1 MLHNC
6 FFSLVLYDMM
16 RKRDG
21 KKKDASG
28 NQLGRLCFFF
38 MTVAVLL
45 LSGCAKPP
53 VARIMETTA
62 YCGCSSCCGWERGSR
77 HLLKI
82 DFWNRY
88 VSAGP
93 NAGKTYSGLTASGTV
108 PREPEEG
115 LFSMDSLSR
124 PYMIPVRLVFFP
136 WYLLPHEGT
145 IAADTKYY
153 PFGTRM
159 HVPGYGWGVVEDRG
173 GAIKGP
179 ARIDL
184 FFHSHSDA
192 LTWGRK
198 KVRVV
203 IESPR

>member
-1 MLHNC
+1 MKQKNKMYNE
-6 FFSLVLYDMM
+6 SP
-16 RKRDG
+16 G
-21 KKKDASG
+21 G
-28 NQLGRLCFFF
+28 NGFIRLLLFLSIF
-38 MTVAVLL
+38 TLLL

-53 VARIMETTA
+53 VARMMETTA
-62 YCGCSSCCGWERGSR
+62 YCGCSSCCGWERGSW
-77 HLLKI
+77 HWLKL

-93 NAGKTYSGLTASGTV
+93 SAGQPYSGLTAGGTK
-108 PREPEEG
+108 PRQPKEG

-136 WYLLPHEGT
+136 WYLLPQEGT

-179 ARIDL
+179 DRIDL
-184 FFHSHSDA
+184 FFDSHNDA

-203 IESPR
+203 IEYPM